1 MGSNNGEFVGSLTKD
16 QYVRLNKTGTGELGT
31 NMLENRHV
39 SPVKVKVGEDQRK
52 KGRTQEEMSDNED
65 LCRFKR

>member
-1 MGSNNGEFVGSLTKD
+1 M
-16 QYVRLNKTGTGELGT
+16 YVRLNKTGTGELGT